1 MSAYS
6 RLPKNLTQNVA
17 LVTGGSRG
25 IGRGIA
31 LKLASLGANI
41 AINYNANE
49 EAAQKVVSEIQSM
62 GVKAIAI
69 KGDVSKVEDANR
81 IVEETFK
88 TFGRIDVLVNNAG
101 VFLGSPIH
109 LETDSQYEKVMGVN
123 VNGTF
128 FITRA
133 AVPKLTNGGAIIN
146 ISSIVSKQCM
156 PNLSVYTMS
165 KAAIDGF
172 SRALASELA
181 PRGIRVNAVSPG
193 FTESDMLA
201 SGGDALAQMGI
212 EASLFKR
219 LGSPEDIAETVAYLA
234 VPSSGSWITGS
245 NLDASGGAGRSF

>member
-1 MSAYS
+1 MTFYS
-6 RLPKNLTQNVA
+6 RLPKDLNQNVA

-49 EAAQKVVSEIQSM
+49 EAALKVISEIELM

-81 IVEETFK
+81 IVDETFK
-88 TFGRIDVLVNNAG
+88 TFGRLDVLVNNAG
-101 VFLGSPIH
+101 VYLGSPIH
-109 LETDSQYEKVMGVN
+109 LETDSQYHKTMGVN

-146 ISSIVSKQCM
+146 ISSIVSKEGR
-156 PNLSVYTMS
+156 PDISVYTMS
-165 KAAIDGF
+165 KAAIDGLT
-172 SRALASELA
+172 RALASELA

-193 FTESDMLA
+193 FTESDMLS
-201 SGGDALAQMGI
+201 SGGDVLANIGI
-212 EASLFKR
+212 DASLFKR
-219 LGSPEDIAETVAYLA
+219 LGTPEDIAETVAYLA
-234 VPSSGSWITGS
+234 VPCSGSWVTGS